1 MDCESACVD
10 ALQTAFL
17 NAVDSHTSNS
27 LSITLYTNHFL
38 NFSFVSLIDCGSSH
52 CFMDEK
58 FAKDNCFPII
68 LISPMRLKL
77 IDGSYGP
84 PLMRAS
90 DVTVTL
96 SCGLVH
102 NIHFLITHLDHEFSA
117 VLGLDWLTQH
127 NPLIKGYEQCNI
139 LKLPMFFSRI
149 QRGLCSLTCHGQ
161 HLVSF

>member
-1 MDCESACVD
+1 MSTQEVDCKSICVD
-10 ALQTAFL
+10 ALQTALL
-17 NAVDSHTSNS
+17 NAVDSHMSNS

-38 NFSFVSLIDCGSSH
+38 KFSFVSLIDCGSSH

-58 FAKDNCFPII
+58 FVKDNYFPIVP
-68 LISPMRLKL
+68 ISLMRLKL
-77 IDGSYGP
+77 IDGFYGP

-102 NIHFLITHLDHEFSA
+102 NIHFLITHLDHEFLA

-127 NPLIKGYEQCNI
+127 NLLIDWVTSSVT
-139 LKLPMFFSRI
+139 F
-149 QRGLCSLTCHGQ
+149 
-161 HLVSF
+161 